1 MVKNKEQKMNDKE
14 NQYFNEA
21 VEYVAALYDVSEDQV
36 IFAYQDETEA
46 YMKILRSLDKDPT
59 AWQGIRMSA

>member
-1 MVKNKEQKMNDKE
+1 MVTVNNKEPKMNDKE

-21 VEYVAALYDVSEDQV
+21 VEYVAALYDISEDQV

-59 AWQGIRMSA
+59 VD

>member
-1 MVKNKEQKMNDKE
+1 MNDKE
-14 NQYFNEA
+14 NAYYNEA

-59 AWQGIRMSA
+59 VD

>member
-1 MVKNKEQKMNDKE
+1 MNDKE

-21 VEYVAALYDVSEDQV
+21 VEYVADFYDISEDEV
-36 IFAYQDETEA
+36 IFAYQDEIEA

-59 AWQGIRMSA
+59 D

>member
-1 MVKNKEQKMNDKE
+1 MVKNEGQKMNDKE

-46 YMKILRSLDKDPT
+46 YMKILRSLDKDPL
-59 AWQGIRMSA
+59 G

>member
-1 MVKNKEQKMNDKE
+1 MVKKQQEQKMNDKE
-14 NQYFNEA
+14 NQYYNEA

-46 YMKILRSLDKDPT
+46 YMKILRSLDKDP
-59 AWQGIRMSA
+59 SD

>member
-1 MVKNKEQKMNDKE
+1 MNDKE

-21 VEYVAALYDVSEDQV
+21 VEYVAALYDISEDQV

-59 AWQGIRMSA
+59 VD

>member
-59 AWQGIRMSA
+59 VD